1 MAGIARGL
9 PPLARRRWAVFLAAA
24 AAVLCLWLAAGQ
36 GVFATHLYHGFG
48 VTSYDYLSNQL
59 SFSWTVP
66 TSIASTNCFG
76 SRGTQLYQ
84 DSVSQGKVGT
94 CNITGFDISRVT
106 LSRTGSASSFH
117 INTLSSGTTAN
128 SDSYS
133 FTPPD
138 AVDITSA
145 TYSAS
150 TGDITVSWT
159 ADDTELAAE
168 TGTVYWHYYATVTS
182 EASALTSAVYG
193 SLATG
198 SSVRSAA
205 IDTDDGLVYTAGQEL
220 HLWVYATTDDLQ
232 TETDYDDAV
241 DNSHYLTFSEPEALT
256 IGSLSGCASGDIIDL
271 GYLYGYGFDVTGTLD
286 ATACSVDAGV
296 ATGYGDTSEVP
307 ANVYRFRLA
316 TARVATLTLTPVT
329 PFRADGGEYRFR
341 LRSDSLDGNI
351 VSEAA
356 GTGNINGSGSLGG
369 GLSYVLEVMRYGVG
383 GSYVYS
389 IAISYGHIEAPTPTP
404 LPTPTPRVQPNL
416 DFRLH
421 PDPAGIGYVAG
432 ATYSFEFEGPDRYPV
447 TVRSVN
453 PAALELSLSSLVVC
467 DTTAE
472 DELEADGP
480 DDVLYVKACTA
491 GRNTTLRVIA
501 EGGGLLAEYP
511 IFVRGGPVPT
521 PGPAGV
527 SQGVGED
534 VSKRDLLGVGIILS
548 VVCGGFGVGCDTDLI
563 TNLLVTVAAVAV
575 MAFLLRRSRGGATSM
590 SVGVAAA
597 FALVALMLGYLWLGF
612 PLWLVGTV
620 LTAVLAVGGLAAV
633 VKFRQVA

>member
-9 PPLARRRWAVFLAAA
+9 PPLARRRWAVFLATAA
-24 AAVLCLWLAAGQ
+24 AAVCLWLATGQ
-36 GVFATHLYHGFG
+36 EAFAAHTYHGFG
-48 VTSYDYLSNQL
+48 VTAYDYLTNRL
-59 SFSWTVP
+59 SFSWTNP
-66 TSIASTNCFG
+66 TNYSSCT
-76 SRGTQLYQ
+76 SQDGTFLWYE
-84 DSVSQGKVGT
+84 GGGTRVGA
-94 CNITGFDISRVT
+94 CNI
-106 LSRTGSASSFH
+106 SSFSAKFVA
-117 INTLSSGTTAN
+117 LSKTGDTASFRVSTRHDN
-128 SDSYS
+128 YQWGSSSDTITW
-133 FTPPD
+133 TPPD

-168 TGTVYWHYYATVTS
+168 TGTVYWHYFATTTA
-182 EASALTSAVYG
+182 EASALTSAEYG

-205 IDTDDGLVYTAGQEL
+205 IDADDIVYTPGQEW
-220 HLWVYATTDDLQ
+220 HLWVYATTDDLS
-232 TETDYDDAV
+232 TETDYDRAAG
-241 DNSHYLTFSEPEALT
+241 NSQYLTFSAPEAVT
-256 IGSLSGCASGDIIDL
+256 IGSLSGCDDDDIIDL
-271 GYLYGYGFDVTGTLD
+271 GYLYGYGYDFTGTLD

-296 ATGYGDTSEVP
+296 ASGYGDTSEVP
-307 ANVYRFRLA
+307 ADVYRFKLA
-316 TARVATLTLTPVT
+316 TAREATLTLTPVT
-329 PFRADGGEYRFR
+329 PFGAGAGEYRFR
-341 LRSDSLDGNI
+341 LRSGSLDGNI
-351 VSEAA
+351 VSEEA
-356 GTGNINGSGSLGG
+356 GTGNISGSADLGG

-383 GSYVYS
+383 GGYEYS
-389 IAISYGHIEAPTPTP
+389 LAISHGHIEAPTPTP

-453 PAALELSLSSLVVC
+453 PAALELSLSSPVVC

-501 EGGGLLAEYP
+501 EGGDLLAEYP
-511 IFVRGGPVPT
+511 IFVRGGLVPT

-527 SQGVGED
+527 IQGVGED

-563 TNLLVTVAAVAV
+563 TNLLVTVAAVGV

-597 FALVALMLGYLWLGF
+597 FGLLVLMLGYLWLGF
-612 PLWLVGTV
+612 PLWLVGIV